1 MERGEGESHL
11 SRQMSKI
18 VGRRICDDRNNN
30 RGPRWHGT
38 PNTMFQVAEADLSKV
53 TVIIKKKRSGS

>member
-18 VGRRICDDRNNN
+18 VGRRICDARNNH

-38 PNTMFQVAEADLSKV
+38 SETMFRVAEADMSKV
-53 TVIIKKKRSGS
+53 TVIVKKKGSRS